1 MLVHTR
7 PAPVAPAST
16 AWGWRSG
23 PCIALG
29 HRFEL
34 FSENV
39 DDFRLVFDPILAP
52 LRGADAPP
60 HLATS
65 RYEIRRDGDE
75 VLPFTMYFDGDRVAG
90 GRVAADLVGIFTW
103 HVNRAVIE
111 RTVDSHV
118 LLHSA
123 AAVRGGVTVILP
135 ADQES
140 GKTTTVAGLLRSGFD
155 YVTDE
160 AVALDPISAWVTP
173 FPKSLSLDPGSWAL
187 FAECRPM
194 HSPDRVRQWQVP
206 ACSLGA
212 HVVRHVVPPPR
223 VIVFPKYVAGADT
236 TVLPLSKAEAVHELA
251 RMSFDFPRHASR
263 NLATL
268 GRVSRHATAA
278 RLVIGS
284 LSEAID
290 AIDAIVSEKLM
301 EEL

>member
-1 MLVHTR
+1 MTTFAR
-7 PAPVAPAST
+7 PRPCPPVPP

-23 PCIALG
+23 PCVALG

-34 FSENV
+34 FSEHAG
-39 DDFRLVFDPILAP
+39 DFRSVLQPILSP
-52 LRGADAPP
+52 LRSEDA
-60 HLATS
+60 ATS

-75 VLPFTMYFDGDRVAG
+75 PLPFTLYFDGTRVAG

-103 HVNRAVIE
+103 HVNRTVIE

-155 YVTDE
+155 YLTDE
-160 AVALDPISAWVTP
+160 AVALDPSSGWVTP
-173 FPKSLSLDPGSWAL
+173 FPKNLSLDPGSWPL
-187 FAECRPM
+187 FPECRPM
-194 HSPDRVRQWQVP
+194 GCPDRVRQWQVP

-212 HVVRHVVPPPR
+212 RVVRHPVPPPR
-223 VIVFPKYVAGADT
+223 VIVFPKYARGADT
-236 TVLPLSKAEAVHELA
+236 LVVPVSKAEAVHELA
-251 RMSFDFPRHASR
+251 RMSFDFPRHAAR

-268 GRVSRHATAA
+268 GRVSRHATVA
-278 RLVIGS
+278 RLVIGC

-290 AIDAIVSEKLM
+290 AIDAIVSEQLM